1 MTPLVHEIMPVPAL
15 DDMLPLF
22 ADWPGLVV
30 FDSAKTSPQLGRF
43 SYLSADPFRTFELA
57 QARFGVDPFAE
68 IRAALASY
76 QTETV
81 PELPPFQGGAAGVL
95 SYELGR
101 CFEKLPE
108 VPHDELEIPHLAV
121 GLYDWVIAWDHQQGQ
136 CWLISQGF
144 PETDLER
151 RRRRARERISHVCA
165 TVVRTYPPFLR
176 TCNAFG
182 SPLRKGV
189 PSYNSLYLPPEVP
202 QGHQERQLEI
212 ESPVELFAPC
222 LPAPGPAGLLSNFSR
237 ESYLKAVERVIE
249 YIRAGDIFQANLA
262 QRLMYPSDEPP
273 LALYQRLRQRNP
285 APFAGCFFRDDWAI
299 LSASPERFI
308 QLDSDGLAETRPI
321 KGTRPR
327 RNHPEIDLFT
337 ADELRESDKDIAENL
352 MIVDLLRNDLS
363 RVCRPGSIRVP
374 QLCEVENYETV
385 QHLVSVVQ
393 GELKPGQDAWDL
405 LRATFPGGSI
415 TGAPKVRAMEIITEL
430 EQVTRG
436 PYCGSLFYVGFDG
449 RCDSSILIRT
459 FVVRR
464 GWVQCSVGG
473 GITVQS
479 DPDAEYH
486 ETLHKAA
493 GMLRIWEE
501 PQ

>member
-1 MTPLVHEIMPVPAL
+1 MTPLVSEIKPVPAL
-15 DDMLPLF
+15 DDLLPQF

-30 FDSAKTSPQLGRF
+30 FDSAKTSPQLGRY

-57 QARFGVDPFAE
+57 QARPGIDPFAE
-68 IRAALASY
+68 IRAALAAY
-76 QTETV
+76 QTEIN
-81 PELPPFQGGAAGVL
+81 PDLPLFQGGAAGVL

-101 CFEKLPE
+101 CFENLPE

-121 GLYDWVIAWDHQQGQ
+121 GLYDWVIAWDHQQGR

-144 PETDLER
+144 PETESSWRGQRAKARAEQVLRAMEGSRGESLNTVRPRSGER
-151 RRRRARERISHVCA
+151 G
-165 TVVRTYPPFLR
+165 Y
-176 TCNAFG
+176 G
-182 SPLRKGV
+182 GV
-189 PSYNSLYLPPEVP
+189 T
-202 QGHQERQLEI
+202 
-212 ESPVELFAPC
+212 APC
-222 LPAPGPAGLLSNFSR
+222 YPAPGPAGLLSNFSHA
-237 ESYLKAVERVIE
+237 SYLTAVERVIE

-262 QRLMYPSDEPP
+262 QRLIYPSEESPHD
-273 LALYQRLRQRNP
+273 LYLRLRQRNP
-285 APFAGCFFRDDWAI
+285 APFAGCFFRDDWAV

-308 QLDSDGLAETRPI
+308 QLDNEGLAETRPI
-321 KGTRPR
+321 KGTRRR
-327 RNHPEIDLFT
+327 RNHPEVDLFI
-337 ADELRESDKDIAENL
+337 ADELRESEKDQAENV

-393 GELKPGQDAWDL
+393 GELKSGLDAWDL

-415 TGAPKVRAMEIITEL
+415 TGAPKVRAMEIIAEL
-430 EQVTRG
+430 EQVARG
-436 PYCGSLFYVGFDG
+436 LYCGSLFYVGFDG

-479 DPDAEYH
+479 NPEDEYH

-493 GMLRIWEE
+493 GMLRVWEA

>member
-1 MTPLVHEIMPVPAL
+1 MIAYELESVPSL
-15 DDMLPLF
+15 DDLLPLF

-30 FDSAKTSPQLGRF
+30 FDSAKTSPQLGRY
-43 SYLSADPFRTFELA
+43 SYLTADPFRTFELA
-57 QARFGVDPFAE
+57 KARLGIEPFAE
-68 IRAALASY
+68 IRAALATFP
-76 QTETV
+76 TESR
-81 PELPPFQGGAAGVL
+81 PELPPFQGGAAGIL

-101 CFEKLPE
+101 CFENLPE

-121 GLYDWVIAWDHQQGQ
+121 GLYDWVLAWDHLENR
-136 CWLISQGF
+136 CWVISQGF
-144 PETDLER
+144 PETEPGRRER
-151 RRRRARERISHVCA
+151 QARERAEQVMRA
-165 TVVRTYPPFLR
+165 
-176 TCNAFG
+176 
-182 SPLRKGV
+182 
-189 PSYNSLYLPPEVP
+189 
-202 QGHQERQLEI
+202 I
-212 ESPVELFAPC
+212 ESRSMEPGESLLDVRPRSGERGYRELTAPFY
-222 LPAPGPAGLLSNFSR
+222 PAPGPAGLLSNFSR
-237 ESYLKAVERVIE
+237 ASYLTAVERVIE

-285 APFAGCFFRDDWAI
+285 APFAGCFFRDDWAV

-308 QLDSDGLAETRPI
+308 QLDENGIAETRPI
-321 KGTRPR
+321 KGTRRR

-337 ADELRESDKDIAENL
+337 ADELRESEKDKAENV

-374 QLCEVENYETV
+374 QLCAVENYETV

-393 GELKPGQDAWDL
+393 GQLKLGHDAWDL

-415 TGAPKVRAMEIITEL
+415 TGAPKVRAMEIIAEL
-430 EQVTRG
+430 EQVARG

-449 RCDSSILIRT
+449 RCDSNILIRT

-479 DPDAEYH
+479 EPEAEYH

-493 GMLRIWEE
+493 GMLRVWEE